1 MTEFKFLRDSS
12 FNAKAEGSHC
22 AIKNLSEHVAGIN
35 S

>member
-22 AIKNLSEHVAGIN
+22 AINLSEHVAGIN